1 MNKISILSFL
11 IAVLIF
17 TTGAGYMG
25 TLPDIDAEFNYLRKE
40 KSEKAMP
47 AYTIEELDKQNEKEL
62 RPIPREDE
70 SYVDIIIK
78 KDKTS
83 QYISDINSVIIIL
96 EKLRKCLNTN
106 GDIQKFN
113 AIVSNLI
120 DNVYYIQE
128 EYKDKPESNY
138 LSYARLINIS
148 QEARKVANFR
158 MQGNLSSTVLPYTS
172 FDNVYTKENLDSKLQ
187 KLLNNVNETLFV
199 LKNLE

>member
-1 MNKISILSFL
+1 MKKIL
-11 IAVLIF
+11 ISALLICIVLT

-25 TLPDIDAEFNYLRKE
+25 TLPDVEAEFSYLRKE
-40 KSEKAMP
+40 KTEKAMP
-47 AYTIEELDKQNEKEL
+47 VYSIEELDKQNENEL
-62 RPIPREDE
+62 KNIPRENE
-70 SYVDIIIK
+70 QYVDIIIK

-83 QYISDINSVIIIL
+83 AYIKDVNSVILIL
-96 EKLRKCLNTN
+96 EKLRKCLNTD

-138 LSYARLINIS
+138 LSYSRLITLS
-148 QEARKVANFR
+148 HEARETANFR
-158 MQGNLSSTVLPYTS
+158 MQGNLSENYLPYTS
-172 FDNVYTKENLDSKLQ
+172 KGNIHTKENLDAKMQ
-187 KLLNNVNETLFV
+187 TLLNNVNETLFV